1 MMGKRIL
8 IVDDEEEMILLLRTS
23 LSKITNG
30 HQVEDARSG
39 EEALDKMAI
48 QSFDLVITD
57 LRMPGMDGLELIEQ
71 VQAYYPSTKLV
82 LMTAC
87 GNAEIEARA
96 NRLGVQGYFTKPFV
110 RQRMLATV
118 QAALV

>member
-1 MMGKRIL
+1 MGKRIL
-8 IVDDEEEMILLLRTS
+8 IVDDEKEMVLLLRTS
-23 LSKITNG
+23 LSKIMNG

-71 VQAYYPSTKLV
+71 VQALYPGTKLV

-96 NRLGVQGYFTKPFV
+96 NRMGVQGYFTKPFM

-118 QAALV
+118 QAALA